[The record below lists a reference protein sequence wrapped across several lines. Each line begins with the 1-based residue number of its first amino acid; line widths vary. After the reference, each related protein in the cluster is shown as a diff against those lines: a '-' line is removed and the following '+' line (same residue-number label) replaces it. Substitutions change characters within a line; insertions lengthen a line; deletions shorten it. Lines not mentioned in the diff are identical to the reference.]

1 MPLTGLRV
9 IDLTRILAGPFA
21 TMMLGDM
28 GAEVLKIER
37 PGTGDDA
44 RRWGPPFVDGTST
57 YFLSVNRNKRS
68 VTLDLKAEE
77 AKAVLWEL
85 IESADIVVSNFRVG
99 VMDSL
104 GFSFQE
110 VARRAP
116 RCVYGIINGYGA
128 TGPRAHKPSFDVIVQ
143 AESGL
148 MELTG
153 FEDGHPTKVG
163 VAIADEIAGLYLV
176 QGLLLALLERHKT
189 DRGQLVEVALH
200 DALLSMFTFQA
211 QRYLSAGIAPERLGN
226 RHPSIT
232 PYETFAAS
240 DGTVVVGVGNQRI
253 WKSFCE
259 AIGRAELYDHPDYAT
274 NSDRVA
280 HRRDLERELEPL
292 FRARTVAHWEE
303 DLGAVGVP
311 CGRVRALNEVLD
323 KERESDREMVVTIE
337 DSGIDT
343 LGVPIKLS
351 GSPGAVRSR
360 PPRLGEH
367 TDEVLQGLG
376 YGKAQIAAWRA
387 AEVI

>member
-9 IDLTRILAGPFA
+9 VDLTRILAGPFA

-44 RRWGPPFVDGTST
+44 RGWGPPFVDGTST
-57 YFLSVNRNKRS
+57 YFLAVNRNKRS
-68 VTLDLKAEE
+68 VTLDLKADDG
-77 AKAVLWEL
+77 KALLWEL
-85 IESADIVVSNFRVG
+85 VDSADIVVSNFRVG
-99 VMDSL
+99 VMDGL
-104 GFSFQE
+104 GFGFE
-110 VARRAP
+110 RIAARAP
-116 RCVYGIINGYGA
+116 RCIYGIINGYGA
-128 TGPRAHKPSFDVIVQ
+128 TGPRAHKPSFDVVVQ

-148 MELTG
+148 MHLTG

-163 VAIADEIAGLYLV
+163 VSIADEIAGLYLV

-211 QRYLSAGIAPERLGN
+211 QRYLSAGIVPARLGN

-240 DGTVVVGVGNQRI
+240 DGTIVVGVGNQRI

-259 AIGRAELYDHPDYAT
+259 AIGRPDLCEHPDYAT

-280 HRRDLERELEPL
+280 HRRDLEGELQPL
-292 FRARTVAHWEE
+292 FQERPVAYWEE
-303 DLGAVGVP
+303 TLGAAGVP
-311 CGRVRALNEVLD
+311 CGRVRALHEVLD
-323 KERESDREMVVTIE
+323 AERTSDRDMVVSME
-337 DSGIDT
+337 DGGIDT
-343 LGVPIKLS
+343 LGVPVKLS
-351 GSPGAVRSR
+351 ASPGAVRNR
-360 PPRLGEH
+360 PPKLGEH
-367 TDEVLQGLG
+367 TDEVLRELG
-376 YGKAQIAAWRA
+376 HGDEQIAAWRA
-387 AEVI
+387 AGVI